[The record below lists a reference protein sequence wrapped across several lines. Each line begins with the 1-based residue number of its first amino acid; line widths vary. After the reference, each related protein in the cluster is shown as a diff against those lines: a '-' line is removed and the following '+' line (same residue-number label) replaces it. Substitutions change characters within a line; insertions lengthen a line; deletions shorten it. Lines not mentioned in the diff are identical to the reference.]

1 MSGTTITIN
10 PSTGGSV
17 QLIGD
22 AYGEYG
28 RTVQIEVIAA
38 SGFEFVGFDETSQ
51 FVPPSSCGDIE
62 FPTECPPGSQCELIL
77 QIGNL
82 GIGGTSYQCRSPAT
96 PTPTPTLR
104 ISTGGGSGVESCN
117 TDADCNDPNVFV
129 QNPRRCEDSQCVDS
143 VEDMRAT

>member
-38 SGFEFVGFDETSQ
+38 AGYEFVRFVETSQ

-62 FPTECPPGSQCELIL
+62 FPTTCPPGSQCESIL

-82 GIGGTSYQCRSPAT
+82 GPGGTSYQCRSP
-96 PTPTPTLR
+96 LR
-104 ISTGGGSGVESCN
+104 ISTGGGSGVESCS
-117 TDADCNDPNVFV
+117 TDADCNDPNVSV